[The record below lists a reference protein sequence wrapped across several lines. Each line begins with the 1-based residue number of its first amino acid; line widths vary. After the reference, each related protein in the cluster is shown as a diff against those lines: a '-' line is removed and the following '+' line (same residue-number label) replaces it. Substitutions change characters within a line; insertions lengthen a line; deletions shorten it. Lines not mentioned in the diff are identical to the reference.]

1 MKILIVD
8 DHSLFADAL
17 AMALE
22 LHNFNIVKATT
33 CAQALAIASESE
45 FDLVL
50 LDMNLRDSHG
60 EVLLTTFKRNSPDWK
75 VIVVSSVQVDCER
88 IKSLGADGFV
98 NKAESMP
105 MMIKVI
111 DSVLA
116 GKSGFSHIETL
127 PAKPHEITPRQLE
140 IIAAMS
146 DGLANKEIA
155 HILNI
160 SEGTVKQHVNSI
172 FKTLD
177 VKNRSQCLIKAAQLN
192 LV

>member
-8 DHSLFADAL
+8 DHSLFTDAL

-88 IKSLGADGFV
+88 IKGLGADGFV
-98 NKAESMP
+98 NKAESMT
-105 MMIKVI
+105 MMITII

-116 GKSGFSHIETL
+116 GKSGFSHIETS
-127 PAKPHEITPRQLE
+127 PVKPHEITPRQLE

-155 HILNI
+155 HLLNI